1 VPAVL
6 AEDDDLGSFSLTHWM
21 VVLLVVLIVFGA
33 GKLPRLMGD
42 LATGIKAFKGNLKD
56 GDEPA
61 AATPE
66 ERRPAES
73 R

>member
-1 VPAVL
+1 M
-6 AEDDDLGSFSLTHWM
+6 GSFSLTHWL

-42 LATGIKAFKGNLKD
+42 LATGIKAFKGHLKED
-56 GDEPA
+56 ADPESA
-61 AATPE
+61 AAD
-66 ERRPAES
+66 ERQPAKS

>member
-1 VPAVL
+1 M
-6 AEDDDLGSFSLTHWM
+6 GSLSLTHWL
-21 VVLLVVLIVFGA
+21 VVLLVILIVFGA

-56 GDEPA
+56 DGEPESVLSA